1 MAGNKLYFGLFI
13 TIAIITVT
21 IIVVLHGRK
30 PPKVPCPGGSFRKA
44 AVAAD
49 SEICSKVGRDILRE
63 GGSAA
68 DGAIAALL
76 CTSVVNPQCMG
87 IGGGAIFTI
96 MDKNGTVKTINT
108 RETVPKNFRG
118 NLSDCSYDS
127 TGSQWIGV
135 PGQIRGYE
143 HVHRLYGRLPW
154 SSLFQPTIRMAREGV
169 KISEILA
176 RYLSITERQMRLS
189 APGHSRDMD
198 EPIMATTDLE
208 PHSASL
214 AIKPLRTS
222 PVIRPSYASPAMEP
236 CSIVLT
242 ISAFYQTLPFL
253 QPATKKCK
261 HHSSPV

>member
-1 MAGNKLYFGLFI
+1 MAGRKVFCGIFVIIL
-13 TIAIITVT
+13 IITVT
-21 IIVVLHGRK
+21 VIGVYYGRNQPK
-30 PPKVPCPGGSFRKA
+30 DSPPPPTVCLVGNFSKA

-49 SEICSKVGRDILRE
+49 SENCSEVGRDILFS
-63 GGSAA
+63 GGSAVDA
-68 DGAIAALL
+68 AIAALL

-87 IGGGAIFTI
+87 IGGGVIFTI

-154 SSLFQPTIRMAREGV
+154 SRLFQPTIRMAREGV

-176 RYLSITERQMRLS
+176 RYLSITERQSTRPVVHIAQAVEGAPAAEPGKRSGDDDPGVRLL
-189 APGHSRDMD
+189 PGG
-198 EPIMATTDLE
+198 
-208 PHSASL
+208 
-214 AIKPLRTS
+214 
-222 PVIRPSYASPAMEP
+222 V
-236 CSIVLT
+236 
-242 ISAFYQTLPFL
+242 Q
-253 QPATKKCK
+253 
-261 HHSSPV
+261 